1 MRVVIDAF
9 WDEEANVWVASSKS
23 DLGIVT
29 EAPTIEELQRRLALL
44 VPDFLGEDYPGPF
57 EIELLTRSVQTVAA

>member
-9 WDEEANVWVASSKS
+9 WDEEAQVWVASSRE

-29 EAPTIEELQRRLALL
+29 EAPTIEALQDRLAAI
-44 VPDFLGEDYPGPF
+44 VPDFLADVHPGPF
-57 EIELLTRSVQTVAA
+57 EIELLARSLQTVAA